1 MKNSLTYGFVL
12 ALGGAILAM
21 ALFFFGFYDTPEKME
36 SSRLISMV
44 VGTAISILVITMGV
58 KDKRDLTPADKP
70 WGYGSAFGTG
80 FMIGLVGAIL
90 GAVFQ
95 YVFFAYI
102 NPGAQE
108 VIWQAQRAAFEAKG
122 MAAEQI
128 DQIEPMVR
136 KWTSPVM
143 MAVFGFGGGLLFST
157 IFSLIIGAF
166 TKNRPEQ
173 ASA

>member
-1 MKNSLTYGFVL
+1 MKTSLTYGFVL
-12 ALGGAILAM
+12 ALGGAIVAM
-21 ALFFFGFYDTPEKME
+21 ALFFLGFYDTPEKME
-36 SSRLISMV
+36 MARWVSMV
-44 VGTAISILVITMGV
+44 LGTAISIIVITMGV

-70 WGYGSAFGTG
+70 WGYGSACGTG
-80 FMIGLVGAIL
+80 FMTGLVGAIL

-95 YVFFAYI
+95 YAYFAYI
-102 NPGAQE
+102 NTGAQE

-122 MAAEQI
+122 MTADKI

-143 MAVFGFGGGLLFST
+143 MAVFGFGGALLFNT
-157 IFSLIIGAF
+157 IFALIVGAF

-173 ASA
+173 ASV